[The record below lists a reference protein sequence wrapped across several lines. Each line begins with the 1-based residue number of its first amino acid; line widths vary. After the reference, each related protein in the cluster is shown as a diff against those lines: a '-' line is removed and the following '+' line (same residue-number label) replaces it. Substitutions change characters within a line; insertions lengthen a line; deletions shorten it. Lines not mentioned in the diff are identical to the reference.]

1 MISCK
6 IPYHI
11 ITNNIEP
18 YTRTTQSNI
27 LLSDIRDYMFSLRKL
42 HSLYLNVFI
51 QFRDEDLIYGNYID
65 SINSLC
71 RIMYF
76 DIIEFLKLTLDCKR
90 THENRINYNY
100 EIDDFFCLLLNRTW
114 AKMTP
119 NTRTKFISLVEKKAE
134 TRRSH
139 RYR

>member
-1 MISCK
+1 MINCN

-27 LLSDIRDYMFSLRKL
+27 LLSDIRDYMFSLSKL
-42 HSLYLNVFI
+42 RSLYLNIFI

-100 EIDDFFCLLLNRTW
+100 EIDDFCLLLNRTW

-119 NTRTKFISLVEKKAE
+119 NTRTKFISLVEKKVE